1 MNIQRLVI
9 GLFKIAGQLGTT
21 MNFLISAML
30 IHVVLSS
37 TTLMSSEAGR
47 GWLVIGIAGLVI
59 SSWAAIGTAY
69 YDKFA
74 ESSKLSKLMAIISAM
89 MGVLMTAWLSAPLS
103 Q

>member
-1 MNIQRLVI
+1 
-9 GLFKIAGQLGTT
+9 
-21 MNFLISAML
+21 
-30 IHVVLSS
+30 
-37 TTLMSSEAGR
+37 
-47 GWLVIGIAGLVI
+47 LVIGIAGLVI